1 MKIADLHTLLAQW
14 EHPDKEFRSAPF
26 WGWNAFLD
34 RENLE
39 FQIGEMKKEGMG
51 GFFVHS
57 REGLETPYLSGEWM
71 DALALCVDKASEED
85 LEVWIYDEDKWPSGS
100 AGGMVSRR
108 NPDQYAAK
116 GLTLEILP
124 PEILPCKEDR
134 KPGALPGQGKQLW
147 NGEDP
152 GNL

>member
-51 GFFVHS
+51 GFFAVSYTHLDVYKRQPSYRSGTRRTHRASGAGCRSRGVH
-57 REGLETPYLSGEWM
+57 RG
-71 DALALCVDKASEED
+71 
-85 LEVWIYDEDKWPSGS
+85 
-100 AGGMVSRR
+100 R
-108 NPDQYAAK
+108 
-116 GLTLEILP
+116 
-124 PEILPCKEDR
+124 
-134 KPGALPGQGKQLW
+134 
-147 NGEDP
+147 
-152 GNL
+152 